1 MSSGHA
7 PVVQEADDAARRVA
21 HVLRA
26 VGLAP
31 LARGDKEVAIG
42 EQEARAEVAAAVVAR
57 QGDVDLLDILQARAD
72 EPAAGDRGGRIVIV
86 VGARI
91 GEVDQAVLR
100 EAGVQRHVEQP
111 ALAIVPHLGHAR
123 DRLGHEPA
131 VRDDAEPAGALRH
144 QHPPVGQEGEAPGV
158 LQPVHHLDQ
167 METVLGALERAEPL
181 GRRERAGRAEEN
193 RRHREQ
199 RPDGAYGSYPSTA
212 SLRHALRSSP
222 MRGTYHR
229 APQPCQWPRRPWG
242 CGCRWLGPPCLA
254 RKMR

>member
-1 MSSGHA
+1 MFHGVDSPRRSLACHA
-7 PVVQEADDAARRVA
+7 LRVAVTDGVELGPGVHLPNERIVLWHASVVLEADDAARRVA

-31 LARGDKEVAIG
+31 LARSDEEVAIG
-42 EQEARAEVAAAVVAR
+42 EQQARAEVAAAVVAR

-100 EAGVQRHVEQP
+100 EAGVQHHVEQP

-144 QHPPVGQEGEAPGV
+144 QHPPVGQEGEDPRGAP
-158 LQPVHHLDQ
+158 
-167 METVLGALERAEPL
+167 A
-181 GRRERAGRAEEN
+181 
-193 RRHREQ
+193 
-199 RPDGAYGSYPSTA
+199 RP
-212 SLRHALRSSP
+212 
-222 MRGTYHR
+222 
-229 APQPCQWPRRPWG
+229 
-242 CGCRWLGPPCLA
+242 PP
-254 RKMR
+254 

>member
-1 MSSGHA
+1 MTLPAGSPTSCARSGS
-7 PVVQEADDAARRVA
+7 PRSP
-21 HVLRA
+21 A
-26 VGLAP
+26 VT
-31 LARGDKEVAIG
+31 KEVAIG

-181 GRRERAGRAEEN
+181 GRRERAGRAE
-193 RRHREQ
+193 
-199 RPDGAYGSYPSTA
+199 GTA
-212 SLRHALRSSP
+212 AIASNAQTAP
-222 MRGTYHR
+222 MVRTPLPR
-229 APQPCQWPRRPWG
+229 AFGMPCVPPRCVEPIT
-242 CGCRWLGPPCLA
+242 A
-254 RKMR
+254 R